1 MTSYR
6 IGTLAEYRTECI
18 PIMQGPGVLQKEIQP
33 IVRLLIVSEKE
44 TVNLLSCILCV
55 HFSTVTNYT
64 FDNFSSTLDYYTLFS
79 IAHF

>member
-1 MTSYR
+1 M
-6 IGTLAEYRTECI
+6 LNEEYKL
-18 PIMQGPGVLQKEIQP
+18 VLVKFAQNVGLLQEEIQP
-33 IVRLLIVSEKE
+33 FVRLLIVSEKE